1 MYVWLY
7 YSILVSVIFPFLA
20 TAVMTHLSLERRFP
34 VYVHIG
40 FWAVGIVFVNL
51 LCYHAVDNIY
61 VLSPIIILGP
71 IQPNCVEA
79 STVICISFHIVT
91 WAVISLLTYK
101 GSWSSKLMVTFI
113 YSLICVAS
121 VVAIDSIYAHFYGF
135 EFPDLVFKPRTTLH
149 IIATVTIY
157 LPLILF
163 LPSIM
168 RNMILR
174 TGGNMVKYLP
184 IPIILFCVF
193 FGSFYYS
200 LYLNGIGLLDS
211 YYTYLTLLLCCLS
224 YILLIGSLSG
234 SISVDRYRRE
244 LDAAS
249 VVQNSCLPDPEKLP
263 DVPFADINV
272 HLIPAKEVGGDFY
285 DIHRGADG
293 GLTFVVAD
301 VSDKGLPAALFMMKS
316 KVLLDEAVE
325 SADSP
330 SECLDRINKRLLS
343 GNESF
348 MFVSMILCML
358 SPSGLLKIACAGHPS
373 PLLRHNGTVSEISV
387 SRGPLLGLFEEKY
400 ADTVLQMSDGDSVL
414 LFTDGATDAENR
426 YGEMFGIKRLSD
438 SFMISEGP
446 DISGNVFRIIRK
458 YSSSVDLSDDLTI
471 MSVSYADRTDP

>member
-34 VYVHIG
+34 VYIHIG
-40 FWAVGIVFVNL
+40 LWAVGIILVNF
-51 LCYHAVDNIY
+51 LCYRTVDNIY
-61 VLSPIIILGP
+61 VLTPIIMLGP
-71 IQPNCVEA
+71 IQPNCIET
-79 STVICISFHIVT
+79 STVICISFYIVT
-91 WAVISLLTYK
+91 WAIITLLTYK

-135 EFPDLVFKPRTTLH
+135 EFPDLIFKPRTTLH
-149 IIATVTIY
+149 ILDTIAVY

-163 LPSIM
+163 LPSII
-168 RNMILR
+168 RNMIIR

-184 IPIILFCVF
+184 VPIVLFCVF

-200 LYLNGIGLLDS
+200 LHLNGISLLDS
-211 YYTYLTLLLCCLS
+211 YYTYLTLILCCLS

-249 VVQNSCLPDPEKLP
+249 VVQNSCLPDPAKLP
-263 DVPFADINV
+263 DVPFADTSV

-293 GLTFVVAD
+293 SLTFVVAD

-325 SADSP
+325 SANSP

-348 MFVSMILCML
+348 MFVSMILCTL

-373 PLLRHNGTVSEISV
+373 PLFRHNGTVSEVSI

-400 ADTVLQMSDGDSVL
+400 TDTILQMSEGDAVL
-414 LFTDGATDAENR
+414 IFTDGATDAENHH
-426 YGEMFGIKRLSD
+426 GEMFGIKRLSD
-438 SFMISEGP
+438 SFLISEGP
-446 DISGNVFRIIRK
+446 DLSGNVFRAIRK
-458 YSSSVDLSDDLTI
+458 FSSSVDQSDDLTV
-471 MSVSYADRTDP
+471 MSVCYVNKTDS